1 MPSLELT
8 RLYKFLRISRL
19 SAIVN
24 RLTSIIFLLFKMKR
38 KRRKVLS
45 KWQIYQLLVEQELD
59 IIKEQIKMDSLVP
72 EMILLKNNFLNLKVK
87 IAKV

>member
-1 MPSLELT
+1 
-8 RLYKFLRISRL
+8 
-19 SAIVN
+19 
-24 RLTSIIFLLFKMKR
+24 MKR